1 MWDEVFNLA
10 ISNGLFA
17 VLFCVLLVYQL
28 KDSGKRE
35 EKYQSTI
42 SELIEKFE
50 ILNEIKED
58 NKQIK
63 SDNLRIIA
71 DNSEI
76 KKLLEKK
83 DV

>member
-1 MWDEVFNLA
+1 MWNDVINLA

-35 EKYQSTI
+35 GKYQKTI

-50 ILNEIKED
+50 VLNEIKED

-63 SDNLRIIA
+63 SDNLKIIA

>member
-28 KDSGKRE
+28 KDSAKRE
-35 EKYQSTI
+35 GKYQSTI

-76 KKLLEKK
+76 KRLLEKE